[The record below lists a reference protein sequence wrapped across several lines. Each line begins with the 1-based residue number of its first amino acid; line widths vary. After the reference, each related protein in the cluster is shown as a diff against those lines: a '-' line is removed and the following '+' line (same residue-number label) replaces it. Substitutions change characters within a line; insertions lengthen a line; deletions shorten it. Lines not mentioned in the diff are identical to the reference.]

1 MDADSP
7 EMAKIPFNR
16 PCLTGGEIENVE
28 AAFSAGHISG
38 DGAFTQRCQEWLEVR
53 VGCDKALLTTSGT
66 AALEM
71 AAMLLDIGPDDEV
84 IVPSFTFVSTVNAF
98 VLRGARP
105 VFIDIRDDTLNL
117 DETQLAAKITSR
129 TRAIVTVHYAGVG
142 CELNAILATAG
153 AADVPVIEDNAH
165 GLLGE
170 YEDRPLGSFGVMAA
184 QSFHETKNMSCGEG
198 GALLI
203 NDPSLV
209 ERAEIVR
216 QKGTDRNR
224 FFRGEVDKYRWVD
237 IGSSYPLSDGLAA
250 ILYAQF
256 EHAET
261 IQEKRRRVWQC
272 YRERLAEWA
281 DEHGVRLPVVPP
293 HCRQPWHMFY
303 LIMPAEADRDGL
315 IGDLRRRNIHAVFHY
330 TPLHLS
336 PMGVRRGENGVHCPV
351 TESIS
356 ARLVRLPLFTDMSE
370 EELNRVVDAVYRF
383 KPAHSP

>member
-1 MDADSP
+1 MDADAA

-16 PCLTGGEIENVE
+16 PSLTGGEIENVE

-38 DGAFTQRCQEWLEVR
+38 DGAFTRQCQEWLEER
-53 VGCDKALLTTSGT
+53 VGCARALLTTSGT

-71 AAMLLDIGPDDEV
+71 AAMLLDIGQDDEV

-105 VFIDIRDDTLNL
+105 VFIDIREDTLNL
-117 DETQLAAKITSR
+117 DETQLAAKITPR
-129 TRAIVTVHYAGVG
+129 TRAIVPVHYAGVG

-153 AADVPVIEDNAH
+153 SAGVPVIEDNAH

-170 YEDRPLGSFGVMAA
+170 YEERPLGSFGVMAA

-209 ERAEIVR
+209 DRAEIVR

-237 IGSSYPLSDGLAA
+237 IGSSYPPSDALAA

-256 EHAET
+256 EHAEA
-261 IQEKRRRVWQC
+261 IQEKRRRAWAF

-281 DEHGVRLPVVPP
+281 GENGVGLPGVPP

-303 LIMPAEADRDGL
+303 LLMPSAAARDGL
-315 IGDLRRRNIHAVFHY
+315 IDDLRRRNIHAVFHY

-336 PMGVRRGENGVHCPV
+336 PMGQRCGGDAPRCPV

-356 ARLVRLPLFTDMSE
+356 ERLVRLPFFTDISE

-383 KPAHSP
+383 EPAGA